1 MIAPPI
7 LQRAAAAA
15 RTRQRLGAL
24 LVSAPW
30 LVPAFALVW
39 RQDFPPAW
47 LALGLLAL
55 GAVAVVAWKRGRRVD
70 ARWLAR
76 QLDRRADMQDSAD
89 LLFRD
94 ESKLTGLATLQRER
108 LLQTLERGAPPDLRP
123 AWPVRGIVLS
133 LAIALPLAA
142 VVAAWPAATT
152 TAATVTGESVAAPA
166 AVATDITLVSSHLT
180 LTPPAYTGLPGQRSA
195 ELSARAPENSQLRW
209 ELQLSPQ
216 PPGVELVFH
225 DGERLPLQ
233 REGERWV
240 ATRVLAR
247 STLYRIVPAGPLPLR
262 EDALHRL
269 DATPD
274 EPPQVRVLAPE
285 RSLTMATPGQGQWA
299 LAFEATDDHGLANA
313 RLDLTLAQGSGEQ
326 VTVTQR
332 SMALGG
338 EGDGRQRR
346 YTRTLDL
353 AALGLGDGA
362 GDDLIVRLVVTD
374 NRRPSPQSTR
384 STSLILRWP
393 PPPSSESTG
402 MEGLVKKTLPA
413 YFRSQ
418 RQIII
423 DAEALVAQRRQLAA
437 DDFAGRSD
445 AIGVDQRILRMRYGQ
460 FLGEETDGEPEPPP
474 SAEAAEHSLDDGHDH
489 DHEPATPG
497 AAAPSVL
504 EQFGHTHDDS
514 EAATLLDPE
523 TRELLRKALNAM
535 WLSEGE
541 LRQAQ
546 PERALPHAYR
556 ALGFIKQVQQAS
568 RIYLARVGLEL
579 PPIDEARRM
588 TGDRAG
594 LGDRRTGLA
603 PATPA
608 DSPALALWQSLAAP
622 GDSAAQRE
630 DFALWLRAN
639 EATVDDALSLVAAL
653 DAMTSDPACDA
664 CRLELRRRLWPLLA
678 TPAAAPAA
686 RPAPDARG
694 AAYLDAL
701 ARERSP

>member
-1 MIAPPI
+1 MTAPPI

-30 LVPAFALVW
+30 LVPAFALGW
-39 RQDFPPAW
+39 RLDFPTAW

-55 GAVAVVAWKRGRRVD
+55 VAAAVAAWQRGRRVD
-70 ARWLAR
+70 PRWLAR

-108 LLQTLERGAPPDLRP
+108 LLQALERGAPPDLRP

-142 VVAAWPAATT
+142 VVAAWPGAPTT
-152 TAATVTGESVAAPA
+152 TAAVPGETTAAQPEM
-166 AVATDITLVSSHLT
+166 ATDIALVSSNLGF
-180 LTPPAYTGLPGQRSA
+180 TPPAYTGLPGQRST

-274 EPPQVRVLAPE
+274 EAPQVRVLAPE
-285 RSLTMATPGQGQWA
+285 RSLTMATPGQRQWA

-474 SAEAAEHSLDDGHDH
+474 APDGDEHALDDGHDH
-489 DHEPATPG
+489 GNEAPAPG

-504 EQFGHTHDDS
+504 EQFGHTHDDA

-541 LRQAQ
+541 LRQAR
-546 PERALPHAYR
+546 PEQALPHAYR

-608 DSPALALWQSLAAP
+608 DSPALALWQRLAAP

-630 DFALWLRAN
+630 DFARWLRAN

-653 DAMTSDPACDA
+653 DAMAGDPACDA